1 MTVSGI
7 SSIYSSLY
15 TSLISKSKSAEETT
29 AEDGSGTS
37 SGSDILELGS
47 SESYLSAYLNYD
59 STGNYSSRTTLLDY
73 LSASDEDDNTLTSIL
88 DSDYYDEDSDSDIF
102 DSLISAKSEEIDNL
116 ISIAVE
122 KLESKATDTGNAE
135 PDEEE

>member
-1 MTVSGI
+1 MAVSSI

-15 TSLISKSKSAEETT
+15 ASLISKIKSTEGTT

-47 SESYLSAYLNYD
+47 SENYLSAYLNYD

-73 LSASDEDDNTLTSIL
+73 LSESDEDENTLMGIL
-88 DSDYYDEDSDSDIF
+88 GSDYGEDSDSDIF

-116 ISIAVE
+116 ISIAME

-135 PDEEE
+135 PDDEE